1 MRGEEV
7 KLTSAEQFKK
17 ASSPPCGGEA
27 YRIKVT
33 VEDRQRGRKVAKQPK
48 NHGQHWTK
56 KDTLQ
61 IGILARKGFDTDD
74 IAKTLGRTKDAIY
87 SRASEEGISVRPK
100 DKPEK

>member
-1 MRGEEV
+1 MTPFLV
-7 KLTSAEQFKK
+7 TL
-17 ASSPPCGGEA
+17 SSSIEDNHDDL
-27 YRIKVT
+27 YRITVT
-33 VEDRQRGRKVAKQPK
+33 VEDRQRGRKVAKQPPK
-48 NHGQHWTK
+48 HGLPWTK
-56 KDTLQ
+56 TDTRQ